1 MKIEIW
7 SDFACPFCYIGKIRF
22 EKALSRFEHKNQV
35 HVVYKSFQLDPQA
48 PKVMNINALQAHA
61 KQKKI
66 TLEQAKSQFER
77 ATNMGK
83 SVGLD
88 FQFESIQLTN
98 TYDAHRVA
106 KWANIEGK
114 ESVMTQRLMKAYFTD
129 GLNLSDPS
137 VLQALS
143 SEVGLDQVHIK
154 ELLES
159 TQLSDVVDHQLQE
172 AIQLGIEG
180 VPSYIFNRTYAI
192 NGAQEEEYFL
202 AAIEEIWEEL
212 YEPSISSQP
221 TDMCDGDSC
230 KR

>member
-1 MKIEIW
+1 
-7 SDFACPFCYIGKIRF
+7 
-22 EKALSRFEHKNQV
+22 
-35 HVVYKSFQLDPQA
+35 VVYKSFQLDQQA
-48 PKVMNINALQAHA
+48 PKVMDQNALQAHA

-66 TLEQAKSQFER
+66 TMEQAKSQLER

-83 SVGLD
+83 SVGLE
-88 FQFESIQLTN
+88 FHFESIHMTN
-98 TYDAHRVA
+98 TYDAHRVT

-137 VLQALS
+137 VLLALAN
-143 SEVGLDQVHIK
+143 EVGLDQVHIK

-159 TQLSDVVDHQLQE
+159 SQLSDVVDHQLQE

-180 VPSYIFNRTYAI
+180 VPSFIFNRTYAI
-192 NGAQEEEYFL
+192 SGAQEEEYFL

-212 YEPSISSQP
+212 YEPSITSQL
-221 TDMCDGDSC
+221 TEICDGDHC